1 MIRVGK
7 GPYAASF
14 FVKKADGK
22 LQPVQDYQPLNKY
35 TKKNRNVSPLIPQ
48 VIDRLAGCTLFTKFD
63 IRWGYNN
70 IRIKEGDE
78 WKAAF
83 LTPQGLF
90 EPLVMFFSLTNSPAT
105 FQAMMNEI
113 FQMEVA
119 QGWLSVYMDDIA
131 IHMKPLDGES
141 EEQHEQ
147 RHKQLIHQVL
157 EKLETHD
164 LYLKPEKCEFL
175 KREIEYL
182 GVIVGNG
189 VLKMNPKK
197 LESVKDWAVPK
208 SPTKIRKFLGFTG
221 YYRYFV
227 LNYSQIARPL
237 LHLTKKTTPWEWTNT
252 QQLAFD
258 LLKALMCEAPVLIQP
273 DFKKKFFLQ
282 VDALAYGV
290 GAVLSQEGETT
301 TPSLEKRR
309 KPALHPIAFYSA
321 TFTPTERNYD
331 IYNQELLAVIKALYH
346 WRPYLA
352 WTKEPFTILTD
363 HVNLTYWKAP
373 RKLDQRHA
381 CWHADL
387 EEYDSE
393 MVHIP
398 GSTNGPADA
407 LSRPPDAD
415 KGENDNQ
422 DVVMIPPHCIR
433 TAIILET
440 PSDQFLRNVLQ
451 EHHDHPTARH
461 PGRDETL

>member
-1 MIRVGK
+1 
-7 GPYAASF
+7 
-14 FVKKADGK
+14 
-22 LQPVQDYQPLNKY
+22 VQDYRPLNKY

-113 FQMEVA
+113 FRMEVA

-131 IHMKPLDGES
+131 IHTKPLNEET

-147 RHKQLIHQVL
+147 RHKRLIHQVL
-157 EKLETHD
+157 ERLETHD

-197 LESVKDWAVPK
+197 LESVKNWATPK
-208 SPTKIRKFLGFTG
+208 NPTEIRKFLGFTG

-227 LNYSQIARPL
+227 PNYSQIARPL

-258 LLKALMCEAPVLIQP
+258 LLKGLMCKAPVLIQP
-273 DFKKKFFLQ
+273 NFEKKFFLQ
-282 VDALAYGV
+282 VDASAYGV
-290 GAVLSQEGETT
+290 GAVLSQEGEIT
-301 TPSLEKRR
+301 TPSLEKR
-309 KPALHPIAFYSA
+309 
-321 TFTPTERNYD
+321 
-331 IYNQELLAVIKALYH
+331 
-346 WRPYLA
+346 
-352 WTKEPFTILTD
+352 
-363 HVNLTYWKAP
+363 
-373 RKLDQRHA
+373 
-381 CWHADL
+381 
-387 EEYDSE
+387 
-393 MVHIP
+393 
-398 GSTNGPADA
+398 
-407 LSRPPDAD
+407 
-415 KGENDNQ
+415 
-422 DVVMIPPHCIR
+422 
-433 TAIILET
+433 
-440 PSDQFLRNVLQ
+440 
-451 EHHDHPTARH
+451 
-461 PGRDETL
+461 